1 MGRKKK
7 ASNNA
12 NGNSDANKK
21 AKTQTTG
28 ETYLVKK
35 YRAERTYAAMEAFVK
50 YTKSHRM
57 LDASYVRWKTG
68 VSPEKPFVFS
78 TRVGGV
84 DLGWGRGKTRE
95 AAMDC
100 ACRAAFALV
109 SAHGYNNFPL
119 DDDCLMQAPVD
130 LPPLPPPPP
139 PPPPVSQD
147 GCGNF
152 IVIIIFV
159 SPSSFADHELTNSQS
174 APPLPPGIPPGM
186 PPFPGG
192 LPMNLPVSQAGC
204 LFLDKS
210 LRPSCPFLRWL
221 PTPFLLALFFKFE
234 CTRSVLVSLFSDLP
248 FFLQFI
254 PATTG
259 VRDATFTSWAS
270 SWCPACVFTAFGRFD
285 STGTNAFNRYP
296 CRFEFVGRYSA
307 IDGCNSIGPC
317 E

>member
-7 ASNNA
+7 ASNTA

-35 YRAERTYAAMEAFVK
+35 YRAERIYAAMEAFVK

-68 VSPEKPFVFS
+68 VSQEKPFVFS

-147 GCGNF
+147 EIGSSYYGDYRFSKNF
-152 IVIIIFV
+152 
-159 SPSSFADHELTNSQS
+159 FAN
-174 APPLPPGIPPGM
+174 
-186 PPFPGG
+186 
-192 LPMNLPVSQAGC
+192 
-204 LFLDKS
+204 
-210 LRPSCPFLRWL
+210 
-221 PTPFLLALFFKFE
+221 
-234 CTRSVLVSLFSDLP
+234 
-248 FFLQFI
+248 
-254 PATTG
+254 
-259 VRDATFTSWAS
+259 
-270 SWCPACVFTAFGRFD
+270 
-285 STGTNAFNRYP
+285 
-296 CRFEFVGRYSA
+296 
-307 IDGCNSIGPC
+307 
-317 E
+317 